1 MELHELITRGR
12 FIFSGAPKRLEVFQ
26 LIDGKRSAKDIAVET
41 GRKPN
46 AVLNDIK
53 KLKDLGLIQPKRDNH
68 GNIVKKDGSV
78 VYEKVS
84 LLKHV
89 PLSYFKDVTKG
100 SRVLAQRRIQK
111 RTSTKKVSPIRVPS
125 EGEILDICKFGES
138 QIYEFKSPGVDIAK
152 ITKEIAAFLNTKNG
166 GLIFYGIDDDGV
178 IVGSDKRRQDFDQM
192 VQNSVRNTIS
202 PPPNIEIKERSVL
215 GHKILIVI
223 VPPWDRKNIYMYRKD
238 GRVYIRKGTNV
249 FVATPEELKKLGRG
263 EYVV

>member
-1 MELHELITRGR
+1 MRLQELITRGR

-26 LIDGKRSAKDIAVET
+26 LIDGKRNAKDIAIRT
-41 GRKPN
+41 GRKLN

-53 KLKDLGLIQPKRDNH
+53 KLKDLELIQPRRDDQ
-68 GNIVKKDGSV
+68 GNIVKKDGST
-78 VYEKVS
+78 VYEKVP
-84 LLKHV
+84 LLKHI
-89 PLSYFKDVTKG
+89 PLSYFRDVTKR
-100 SRVLAQRRIQK
+100 SYILAQRRIQK
-111 RTSTKKVSPIRVPS
+111 RTSVKKITPIRVPS
-125 EGEILDICKFGES
+125 AEEILDICKSGES
-138 QIYEFKSPGVDIAK
+138 QIYEFKSPGVDVAK

-178 IVGSDKRRQDFDQM
+178 IIGSDKRRQDFDQM

-202 PPPNIEIKERSVL
+202 PSPNIEIKERDVL
-215 GHKILIVI
+215 GHKILIIV

-249 FVATPEELKKLGRG
+249 FVATPEELRKLGRA